1 VNEVYIT
8 SFGSE
13 ELGLLNREDAKDT
26 KEEVEE
32 EKEKKEA
39 VGCFIFKPLPSSNSF
54 FLTHFTEDI
63 EEFMKIFISTGE
75 VSGDLQG
82 ALLVTALKRQA
93 VAAGLELEIVG
104 LGGRRMAEAGATILG
119 DTVGIGSVGI
129 IESLPYIWPTI
140 KVQQKAKQYLKKFP
154 PDAVVLIDYLTPNL
168 GIGSYIRRCLPSLPV
183 LWFIAPQEWVWSFS
197 PRNTSL
203 IVHICDRILAIFPE
217 EARYF
222 EKKGAQ
228 VSWVG
233 HPLVDRMQSAP
244 SREVARKTLGIAPEQ
259 VSIALIPASRRQ
271 ELSYL
276 MPVIFEAA
284 QIIQAKLPQVH
295 FWIPLALEAYRSAIE
310 RAIEHY
316 GLRATLLDNQTLE
329 ILAAAD
335 LAITKSGTVNL
346 EIALLDVPQVVVY
359 RVSPITAWIARH
371 ILNFSIPF
379 MSPPNLVQMKSI
391 IPELLQDEAT
401 AANIVSHAVELLQ
414 NADRRQQTL
423 AGYREMREHLGEV
436 GVCDRAAS
444 EIMKYLKL
452 NRAN

>member
-1 VNEVYIT
+1 
-8 SFGSE
+8 
-13 ELGLLNREDAKDT
+13 
-26 KEEVEE
+26 
-32 EKEKKEA
+32 
-39 VGCFIFKPLPSSNSF
+39 
-54 FLTHFTEDI
+54 
-63 EEFMKIFISTGE
+63 MKIFISTGE

-82 ALLVTALKRQA
+82 ALLVSALQRQA

-129 IESLPYIWPTI
+129 IESVPYIWPTI
-140 KVQQKAKQYLKKFP
+140 QVQEKAKTYLKKSP

-168 GIGSYIRRCLPSLPV
+168 GIGSYIRRYLPSLPV
-183 LWFIAPQEWVWSFS
+183 LWYIAPQEWVWSIS

-203 IVHICDRILAIFPE
+203 IIKVCDRILAIFPE

-222 EKKGAQ
+222 QSKGAQ
-228 VSWVG
+228 VTLVG

-259 VSIALIPASRRQ
+259 VSVALIPASRKQ
-271 ELSYL
+271 ELKYL

-284 QIIQAKLPQVH
+284 QKIQAKLPEVH
-295 FWIPLALEAYRSAIE
+295 FWIPLSREAYRNAIE
-310 RAIEHY
+310 QAIANY
-316 GLRATLLDNQTLE
+316 GLRATLLDDRTLE

-346 EIALLDVPQVVVY
+346 EIALLDVPQVVAY

-371 ILNFSIPF
+371 ILKFSIPF

-391 IPELLQDEAT
+391 VPELLQDEAT
-401 AANIVSHAVELLQ
+401 PENIVFHALELLQ
-414 NADRRQQTL
+414 NSDRRQETL
-423 AGYREMREHLGEV
+423 AGYREMRQYLGEF
-436 GVCDRAAS
+436 GACDRAAS
-444 EIMKYLKL
+444 EIMKHLKL
-452 NRAN
+452 NS